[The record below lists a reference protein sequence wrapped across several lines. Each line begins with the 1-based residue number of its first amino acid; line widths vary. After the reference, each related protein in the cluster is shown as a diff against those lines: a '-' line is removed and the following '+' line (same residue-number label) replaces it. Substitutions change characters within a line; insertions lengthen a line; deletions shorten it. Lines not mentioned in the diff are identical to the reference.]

1 MAQEIGA
8 AYKGGTGDMDYV
20 AHKIAHAALG
30 GAMDIAMGGDGVS
43 GAIGGVVGEI
53 TAEALADE
61 LLQKYDAGEL
71 SYDDLVE
78 WQDKGVNI
86 SRLVAGLAATVV
98 GGDVDAAAEAG
109 GNAAENNAFVTMLV
123 VAYAKLVGKGD
134 PVKGAA
140 IIGNGDDPLSVA
152 MEDALATGV
161 AKGVELGYENY
172 PEATEQAVQALV
184 WLDGTVD
191 ATVTYLD
198 EATGQY
204 VSKAWN
210 SLDYDT
216 QGLLKASGKTLG
228 LTLSFSGGAVAAL
241 AKTKKVASVAKA
253 VDAVLPDSVKEA
265 KIIEAIANAGKKGLT
280 TFKGDAAVLHF
291 EKHGAE
297 LMKAF
302 GKHSYNIKD
311 YIEDANHVIAA
322 GRHVP
327 ELNGFVKLIGGT
339 GSAKYAFVGI
349 DRTSGAISTFHIKTV
364 SELAKKAPS
373 LGLNK

>member
-1 MAQEIGA
+1 LAHDLATGTIQAGINTGVGTAINGGNLGDNLIANLHSTAVSVLGANVAQEIGA

-20 AHKIAHAALG
+20 THKIAHAALG
-30 GAMDIAMGGDGVS
+30 GVMDLAMGGDGVS

-109 GNAAENNAFVTMLV
+109 GNAAENNGFWTMLG

-152 MEDALATGV
+152 MGEALATGV
-161 AKGVELGYENY
+161 AIGVEFGYENY
-172 PEATEQAVQALV
+172 PEATEKAVQALV
-184 WLDGTVD
+184 WFGGAVD

-204 VSKAWN
+204 VSKTWN

-216 QGLLKASGKTLG
+216 QGLLRASGKTLG
-228 LTLSFSGGAVAAL
+228 LTLSFSSGAVATLVKA
-241 AKTKKVASVAKA
+241 KKVASVAKA
-253 VDAVLPDSVKEA
+253 VDAVLPDSLKNA
-265 KIIEAIANAGKKGLT
+265 RIAGKI
-280 TFKGDAAVLHF
+280 GDDVYSYWNTITSFNGHKVYQRNDLFDVAYIDKKTNMSNLELIVGAA
-291 EKHGAE
+291 
-297 LMKAF
+297 
-302 GKHSYNIKD
+302 SNWC
-311 YIEDANHVIAA
+311 
-322 GRHVP
+322 RW
-327 ELNGFVKLIGGT
+327 
-339 GSAKYAFVGI
+339 
-349 DRTSGAISTFHIKTV
+349 
-364 SELAKKAPS
+364 
-373 LGLNK
+373 